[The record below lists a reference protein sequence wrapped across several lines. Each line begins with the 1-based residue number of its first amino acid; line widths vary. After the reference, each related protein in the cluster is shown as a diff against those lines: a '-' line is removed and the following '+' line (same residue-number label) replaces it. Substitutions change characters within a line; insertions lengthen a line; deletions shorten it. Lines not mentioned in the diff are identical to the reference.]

1 MAHTVILRFCLA
13 ISIISQ
19 FGTGT
24 FHSGL
29 EALDRSVADLQSLPW
44 WKSEVG
50 SLPIR
55 MVAEPEGSEAMYSS
69 LQSRG
74 EFSGL
79 DGAIPRNRDGI
90 PIWNGEPALLD
101 EFTEACL
108 RYEQTIVMEKRYLCG
123 PRIAHEL
130 RGPAKRVLIG
140 RPADWLSYDGGVRKL
155 IEALRAE
162 RGQPKVPEMSEL
174 LMKYFKGT
182 RRQRG
187 ESMNDYVTR
196 KAEAYT
202 RAQQSMARYQKELNP
217 NAPPNS
223 GSGRSTSTRNYGSHN
238 VSTSGDDD
246 QWDDWYDAEEHD
258 EAEES
263 AADHSSSTGRDATSQ
278 SQSSDR
284 WGSWWN
290 YYGRWNGW
298 QDDWSRRATHSAA
311 DTTEWSKSS
320 LPEIIP
326 DFIQGWYLFVDSGL
340 DVMER
345 NVLQAELRGDFSVKA
360 VEEVLRKHWGDHDLK
375 KRDQE
380 KGKYQANVAEIY
392 EGDEERALLG
402 DWDPEHL
409 ESEGFSGEEIAAMA
423 KEQEVMH
430 EACAAIQ
437 EARRTLKD
445 ARARQHAVRTS
456 RQFYPLR
463 PRDSSTSAS
472 ANFSGIKPMKCF
484 RCGGPHKIAQCPEK
498 PQGST
503 QPRSSMVTVQEEA
516 PFVFLTE
523 NLDQQSLVVDGSS
536 DPPKQ
541 GDEEVWLTTADVVR
555 QGKAVIDGG
564 ATQSIGS
571 VHALSQIL
579 ELNEKKRGSDGLANL
594 DMTDRPSFGFGNS
607 SRDRCASTA
616 SLSVPMAGKES
627 VLKVHALDCGEA
639 PVLLSVHS
647 LRKLGAIIDFEA
659 DLAVFR
665 NISDRHIIRLER
677 TTAGHQVFPLTDD
690 AFEQSTEVA
699 QQVPSLKAYL

>member
-1 MAHTVILRFCLA
+1 
-13 ISIISQ
+13 
-19 FGTGT
+19 
-24 FHSGL
+24 
-29 EALDRSVADLQSLPW
+29 
-44 WKSEVG
+44 
-50 SLPIR
+50 
-55 MVAEPEGSEAMYSS
+55 MVAEPAGSEAMYSP
-69 LQSRG
+69 LHGRG
-74 EFSGL
+74 ESSGL

-140 RPADWLSYDGGVRKL
+140 RPADWLSYDGGVRRL

-182 RRQRG
+182 RRHRG
-187 ESMNDYVTR
+187 ESMSDYVTR

-217 NAPPNS
+217 NAS
-223 GSGRSTSTRNYGSHN
+223 RTSSSSRQATQGTGYT
-238 VSTSGDDD
+238 VSSSGDD
-246 QWDDWYDAEEHD
+246 QSWEQWYDAD
-258 EAEES
+258 EQEVEES
-263 AADHSSSTGRDATSQ
+263 EDQSSATGPATSQ
-278 SQSSDR
+278 QSQQTD
-284 WGSWWN
+284 WWYN
-290 YYGRWNGW
+290 SGYRYGHWWDWN
-298 QDDWSRRATHSAA
+298 DDWHRRAAHSAA

-345 NVLQAELRGDFSVKA
+345 NVLQAELRGDFSVRA

-380 KGKYQANVAEIY
+380 KGKYQANVAELY
-392 EGDEERALLG
+392 GDEEEHAWLG
-402 DWDPEHL
+402 DWDPDHL
-409 ESEGFSGEEIAAMA
+409 ESEGYSAEEIAAMA
-423 KEQEVMH
+423 TEQEIMH

-445 ARARQHAVRTS
+445 ARARQHAVRTA
-456 RQFYPLR
+456 RQFYPVR
-463 PRDSSTSAS
+463 PKESSSMAS
-472 ANFSGIKPMKCF
+472 GSYSGVKPMKCF
-484 RCGGPHKIAQCPEK
+484 RCGGPHKIANCPEK
-498 PQGST
+498 PKDRE
-503 QPRSSMVTVQEEA
+503 QPRANLASVQEEA

-523 NLDQQSLVVDGSS
+523 PLDHHSMVVSGTCEIGQVPD
-536 DPPKQ
+536 
-541 GDEEVWLTTADVVR
+541 DESYLSTADVVR

-579 ELNEKKRGSDGLANL
+579 ELNEKKRGTDGLKAL
-594 DMTDRPSFGFGNS
+594 DMSDRPSFGFGNS

-639 PVLLSVHS
+639 PVLLSVQS

-665 NISDRHIIRLER
+665 NVSDNQVIHLER
-677 TTAGHQVFPLTDD
+677 TSAGHQVFPLTED
-690 AFEQSTEVA
+690 AFARASHVTQP
-699 QQVPSLKAYL
+699 VPSLKAYL